1 MNEDCP
7 FLQRPGPETFD
18 SFQSAGAQLTQT
30 AHFALQLPYTIFGLG
45 MAPNFVDYLWV
56 NISGRTHSW
65 PQIIPNSQLY
75 IIPYPP
81 NQPDSW
87 AAKISI
93 FPSKGSSLEQTDHR
107 IVLNFV
113 LPVCVNLFL
122 VPEEED

>member
-1 MNEDCP
+1 
-7 FLQRPGPETFD
+7 
-18 SFQSAGAQLTQT
+18 
-30 AHFALQLPYTIFGLG
+30 

-93 FPSKGSSLEQTDHR
+93 FPSKET
-107 IVLNFV
+107 IWNNNFCFDITV
-113 LPVCVNLFL
+113 YY
-122 VPEEED
+122 